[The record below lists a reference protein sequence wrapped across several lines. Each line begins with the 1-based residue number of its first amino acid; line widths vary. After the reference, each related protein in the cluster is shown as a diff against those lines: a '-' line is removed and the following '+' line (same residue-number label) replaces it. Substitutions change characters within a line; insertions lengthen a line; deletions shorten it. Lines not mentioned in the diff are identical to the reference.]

1 MHQPIKQAVAHTRI
15 HTRTYIH
22 LQVDGQAVYI
32 LSWEIPS
39 ETGAGRTYI
48 GGLVD
53 ALARQGQARNQTKY
67 IAQAAVDGDYEAGD
81 ATFSI
86 DTPLFAVK
94 GNLIDAVI
102 YHFRVAAINEV
113 GQGPWG
119 SGVTSGPQIESVT
132 PSSGPTVGGI
142 WVTVNGR
149 RFGTAKGNIQVAVG
163 DTRCAP
169 IEMLQSD
176 SQFHCRL
183 APGTGGPH
191 TLFLEIIGLRVKVQ
205 VAFQYLE
212 PQVWLMCDMCV
223 E

>member
-1 MHQPIKQAVAHTRI
+1 M
-15 HTRTYIH
+15 
-22 LQVDGQAVYI
+22 
-32 LSWEIPS
+32 
-39 ETGAGRTYI
+39 GA
-48 GGLVD
+48 
-53 ALARQGQARNQTKY
+53 QGQARNKTRY
-67 IAQAAVDGDYEAGD
+67 IAQAAVDGDFDAGD
-81 ATFSI
+81 PTFGL
-86 DTPLFAVK
+86 DTALFAVK

-142 WVTVNGR
+142 WVTVTGR

-169 IEMLQSD
+169 IEMLISD
-176 SQFHCRL
+176 SEFHCLL
-183 APGTGGPH
+183 APGTGGPYN
-191 TLFLEIIGLRVKVQ
+191 LFLEIIGLRVRVQ

-212 PQVWLMCDMCV
+212 PQVCNNKCV
-223 E
+223 CVCLCLSLCLCLCLCLCLWCNIFVLIP